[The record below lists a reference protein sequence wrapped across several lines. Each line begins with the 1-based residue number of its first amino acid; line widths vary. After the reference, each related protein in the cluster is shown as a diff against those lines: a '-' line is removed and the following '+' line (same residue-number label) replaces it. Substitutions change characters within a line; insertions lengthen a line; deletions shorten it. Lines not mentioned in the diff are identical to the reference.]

1 MSIRRDLLMRTA
13 LLRLPDLAALRAVAM
28 AAPATVIAAAGQV
41 RPKPRR
47 RTRRKVAAATA

>member
-1 MSIRRDLLMRTA
+1 MRTA